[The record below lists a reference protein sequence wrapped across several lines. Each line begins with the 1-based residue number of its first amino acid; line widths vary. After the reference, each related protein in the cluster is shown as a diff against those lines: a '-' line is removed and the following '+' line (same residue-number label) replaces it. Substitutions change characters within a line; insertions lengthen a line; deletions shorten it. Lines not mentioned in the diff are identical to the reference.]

1 MSRRKYKKTKRKLS
15 RKTIHKTRRRT
26 KNRVKKL
33 SKNQSG
39 GMLGLNPALISKME
53 SDTAVATTSTTP
65 APAPAPATKKRGR
78 FSSSSVSDTAPAP
91 TKRVRSSVSETDS
104 TKRAKSNPPPLSDE
118 ELGKLIINSLF
129 KKVTNV
135 SFIQDSS
142 RYGFILYATVP
153 TGTLF
158 DTRNL
163 PLSQVLDTSNI
174 NRGIPLQHFCMKI
187 SLVLTNSNE
196 DAFENYGYRDIG
208 NQEYDKRALS
218 FIRLIKEAN
227 YQKKLHDSFACMRGT
242 SPFVPDVIAHGV
254 FNHDSLESYISLFK
268 ANRLAAAS
276 ETGTA
281 AEIDR
286 SVLHVLK
293 EISEWL
299 EQKNRE
305 DSRKTDASE
314 KQNWAVDILLMEYID
329 TTEYKTLYTL
339 GNVRTWG
346 RLTNIEKA
354 LLTSAAQLACATG
367 VGIILY
373 DCHKDNILS
382 NASQEH
388 VVLVDIGGAIN
399 YRDEKGDKQFILRTF
414 DTMLGI
420 LSGGN
425 PYCSIEQLCNFF
437 GVDTT
442 AAIVK
447 PYKKGKQEPNILT
460 QKLEENLGSLHD
472 FRCREFTID
481 DIPIDDIHHNL
492 MMTAFIDFM
501 MYIVVHNG
509 NQCQSQYT
517 MESVYGAG
525 TFSNFSTFLTR
536 FRPNERTFRSSGPPP
551 ESYDDKLV
559 MVGQEISKIV
569 TLCKSVNC
577 PADLDELSKAHGL
590 LIPSPARPPHAK
602 PSSLRSLPSL
612 EGQLQRPAAEAKEG
626 PSQRRCAIM

>member
-39 GMLGLNPALISKME
+39 GMIGFDKKTKSEIE
-53 SDTAVATTSTTP
+53 SSIAVATTSTTP
-65 APAPAPATKKRGR
+65 ARNKRGR
-78 FSSSSVSDTAPAP
+78 SSSSSVSETTPAPAPAP
-91 TKRVRSSVSETDS
+91 TKRGRSSSSSVSETAS
-104 TKRAKSNPPPLSDE
+104 TKRIKLTPPPLSDE

-142 RYGFILYATVP
+142 RYGFILYGTLP

-163 PLSQVLDTSNI
+163 PLREALDIGNI
-174 NRGIPLQHFCMKI
+174 ERSIPLQHFCMKI

-196 DAFENYGYRDIG
+196 DAFENYEYINSIG
-208 NQEYDKRALS
+208 ESSEKRALS

-227 YQKKLHDSFACMRGT
+227 DQKNLHDSFACIRGT

-254 FNHDSLESYISLFK
+254 FNHKQLEKYISLFMS
-268 ANRLAAAS
+268 NRRAAAS

-281 AEIDR
+281 AEIDP
-286 SVLHVLK
+286 SVLHVLR

-299 EQKNRE
+299 QQKIIE
-305 DSRKTDASE
+305 DERKTDASE

-329 TTEYKTLYTL
+329 TTKYLTLNAL
-339 GNVRTWG
+339 SKRHPWSKPIS
-346 RLTNIEKA
+346 IETA

-382 NASQEH
+382 NAFQEH

-399 YRDEKGDKQFILRTF
+399 YRDKDDKQFILRTF
-414 DTMLGI
+414 GTMLGI
-420 LSGGN
+420 LRGEN
-425 PYCSIEQLCNFF
+425 IFCSIEQLCAFF
-437 GVDTT
+437 GVEEDKLSQT
-442 AAIVK
+442 
-447 PYKKGKQEPNILT
+447 L
-460 QKLEENLGSLHD
+460 QKNLGSLHD
-472 FRCREFTID
+472 FRCEKFTIEH
-481 DIPIDDIHHNL
+481 IHHNL
-492 MMTAFIDFM
+492 IMTAFVDFM
-501 MYIVVHNG
+501 MYIVAHKG
-509 NQCQSQYT
+509 NQCQSRYT

-525 TFSNFSTFLTR
+525 TFSNFSTFLT
-536 FRPNERTFRSSGPPP
+536 TFRSSGTPPD
-551 ESYDDKLV
+551 SYHVKLS

-569 TLCKSVNC
+569 RLCSSVKC
-577 PADLDELSKAHGL
+577 HAKLDELSKAHGL
-590 LIPSPARPPHAK
+590 LIPSPAIPPRAK

-612 EGQLQRPAAEAKEG
+612 EGQLQP
-626 PSQRRCAIM
+626 PSPPPPSPDQSRCLIM

>member
-1 MSRRKYKKTKRKLS
+1 M
-15 RKTIHKTRRRT
+15 I
-26 KNRVKKL
+26 V
-33 SKNQSG
+33 
-39 GMLGLNPALISKME
+39 LGEKIKSDIE
-53 SDTAVATTSTTP
+53 SSIAVATTSTTP

-91 TKRVRSSVSETDS
+91 APAPTKRGRFSSSSVSDTAPAPNKRGRSSVSETDS

-142 RYGFILYATVP
+142 RYGFILYGTVP

-163 PLSQVLDTSNI
+163 PLREALDIGNI
-174 NRGIPLQHFCMKI
+174 ERSIPLQHFCMKI
-187 SLVLTNSNE
+187 SLVLDVTDAKMVENYEYRCNSNE
-196 DAFENYGYRDIG
+196 PH
-208 NQEYDKRALS
+208 DKRAVS
-218 FIRLIKEAN
+218 FIRLIKEARI
-227 YQKKLHDSFACMRGT
+227 QKFLFDSFACMRGT

-254 FNHDSLESYISLFK
+254 FNHEQFESYINLFMS
-268 ANRLAAAS
+268 NRLDAAT

-281 AEIDR
+281 AGIDGR
-286 SVLHVLK
+286 VLHVLR
-293 EISEWL
+293 EISGWL

-339 GNVRTWG
+339 GTKSNSFVFGTP
-346 RLTNIEKA
+346 TFKPSSIERA
-354 LLTSAAQLACATG
+354 LLTTAAQLACATG

-373 DCHKDNILS
+373 DSHANNALS

-388 VVLVDIGGAIN
+388 VVLIDIGGAID
-399 YRDEKGDKQFILRTF
+399 YSDKCDKQFILQTF
-414 DTMLGI
+414 DTMLDGI
-420 LSGGN
+420 LIGKN
-425 PYCSIEQLCNFF
+425 IFCSIEELSAFF

-442 AAIVK
+442 ATILKKVK
-447 PYKKGKQEPNILT
+447 KGKKGKQEPNILT